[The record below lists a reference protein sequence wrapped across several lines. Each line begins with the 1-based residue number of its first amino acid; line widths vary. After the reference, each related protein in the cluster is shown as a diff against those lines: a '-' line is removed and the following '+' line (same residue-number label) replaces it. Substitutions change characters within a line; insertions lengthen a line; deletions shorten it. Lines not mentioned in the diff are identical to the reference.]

1 MTHKSQMLPLDRM
14 PELMYKND
22 SRVKRYLKMLP
33 FIPHFMFEEGKC
45 NPGEYGTEEEMYR
58 RIELIKTVLC

>member
-1 MTHKSQMLPLDRM
+1 MLPLDRM

-33 FIPHFMFEEGKC
+33 FIPHLCLRKANVILENMELKKKC
-45 NPGEYGTEEEMYR
+45 
-58 RIELIKTVLC
+58 IELIKTVLC